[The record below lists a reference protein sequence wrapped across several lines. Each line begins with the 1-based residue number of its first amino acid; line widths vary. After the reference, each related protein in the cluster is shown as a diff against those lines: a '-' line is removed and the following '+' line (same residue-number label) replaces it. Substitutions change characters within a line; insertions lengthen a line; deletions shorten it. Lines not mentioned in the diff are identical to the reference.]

1 MPGIVLGPGMQQEAK
16 IKTPAFMELTFLQ
29 RERNKKQ
36 DKELENMEMLYK
48 AGRMDGKMSKGIQ
61 ISGRPAKPIEKEIVN

>member
-1 MPGIVLGPGMQQEAK
+1 
-16 IKTPAFMELTFLQ
+16 
-29 RERNKKQ
+29 
-36 DKELENMEMLYK
+36 MLYK